1 MYTITVIMVDTRGPE
16 DPVEVENSK
25 TFGEALEVFTIL
37 SSKYIK
43 DNTNYAIH
51 MSLFEE

>member
-1 MYTITVIMVDTRGPE
+1 MVDTRGPE
-16 DPVEVENSK
+16 DPVEERTSK

-43 DNTNYAIH
+43 DNTCYEIH
-51 MSLFEE
+51 MSLLEE